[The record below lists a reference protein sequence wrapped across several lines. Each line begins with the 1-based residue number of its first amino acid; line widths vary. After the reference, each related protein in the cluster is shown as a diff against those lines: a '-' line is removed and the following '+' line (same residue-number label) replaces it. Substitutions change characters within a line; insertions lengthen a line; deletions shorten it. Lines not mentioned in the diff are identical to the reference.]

1 MNFTEAYGLEIGK
14 YVEKK
19 GKFSYLSWCYAV
31 RFLREHFPA
40 ATWRVCENE
49 KGLPLFSM
57 DGGHFVKIELLL
69 GEGESFTQWMPVL
82 NAQNKPIP
90 SPTVFDINTSIQRG
104 LTKCIAMATGIGLGL
119 YAGEDL
125 PGDEKEAKSGNFAPS
140 KDKITAEQLSTLR
153 DYFAMSKTVTEA
165 KLCAVSKIARLEDL
179 EAARYEGA
187 VKWLNQ
193 EIGKEHAGA

>member
-125 PGDEKEAKSGNFAPS
+125 PGDEKEAKSGNFAPA

-165 KLCAVSKIARLEDL
+165 KLCAVSKIAKLEDL
-179 EAARYEGA
+179 ESSRYKGA
-187 VKWLNQ
+187 VKWLND
-193 EIGKEHAGA
+193 EIGKENADT

>member
-40 ATWRVCENE
+40 ATWRVCEND

-179 EAARYEGA
+179 ESSRYKGA
-187 VKWLNQ
+187 VKWLND
-193 EIGKEHAGA
+193 EVGKENADA

>member
-57 DGGHFVKIELLL
+57 EGGHFVKIELLL

-125 PGDEKEAKSGNFAPS
+125 PSDEKEAKGRNFVPS
-140 KDKITAEQLSTLR
+140 KDKITTEQLSTLR

-165 KLCAVSKIARLEDL
+165 KLCAVSKIASLEDL
-179 EAARYEGA
+179 ESSRYKGA
-187 VKWLNQ
+187 VKWLNN
-193 EIGKEHAGA
+193 EIGKENADA

>member
-1 MNFTEAYGLEIGK
+1 MNFAEAYGLEIGK

-40 ATWRVCENE
+40 ATWRVCEND

-179 EAARYEGA
+179 ESSRYKGA
-187 VKWLNQ
+187 VKWLND
-193 EIGKEHAGA
+193 EIGKENADA

>member
-1 MNFTEAYGLEIGK
+1 MNFSEAYGLEIGK

-40 ATWRVCENE
+40 ATWRVCEND

-125 PGDEKEAKSGNFAPS
+125 PGDEKETKGSSFTPPKEKVSQA
-140 KDKITAEQLSTLR
+140 QLSTLR
-153 DYFAMSKTVTEA
+153 DFLLQSKTVTEA
-165 KLCAVSKIARLEDL
+165 ALCAVSRVAKLEDL

-187 VKWLNQ
+187 VKWLNA
-193 EIGKEHAGA
+193 EIGKENADT